1 MQVGQALLQ
10 RWRDSETCWVPW
22 VQTLATSQTAKSA
35 GLSQSRTSK
44 RVWKKY
50 LRKRSLTWV
59 KAKIHLVA
67 AISSRE
73 YQEDYICTKM
83 SDWVSEVV
91 QLEKFAQTRST
102 GMLCCF
108 HLRLKT
114 SVDSPPKNQDLPERL
129 VNPVSLL
136 VIIAITESNF
146 NQSD

>member
-1 MQVGQALLQ
+1 MLSTLGPDFGYFSNGKE
-10 RWRDSETCWVPW
+10 RWIIAKPNKKDSVKEIFKETVINI
-22 VQTLATSQTAKSA
+22 A
-35 GLSQSRTSK
+35 
-44 RVWKKY
+44 
-50 LRKRSLTWV
+50 V

-73 YQEDYICTKM
+73 YQEDYM

-114 SVDSPPKNQDLPERL
+114 SVDLPPKNQDLPERL

>member
-1 MQVGQALLQ
+1 M
-10 RWRDSETCWVPW
+10 
-22 VQTLATSQTAKSA
+22 
-35 GLSQSRTSK
+35 
-44 RVWKKY
+44 
-50 LRKRSLTWV
+50 

-73 YQEDYICTKM
+73 YQEDYICTKV

-114 SVDSPPKNQDLPERL
+114 SVDLPPKNQDLQERL

>member
-1 MQVGQALLQ
+1 M
-10 RWRDSETCWVPW
+10 
-22 VQTLATSQTAKSA
+22 
-35 GLSQSRTSK
+35 
-44 RVWKKY
+44 
-50 LRKRSLTWV
+50 

-73 YQEDYICTKM
+73 YQEDYISEV

-91 QLEKFAQTRST
+91 QLEKFAQKRSI

-114 SVDSPPKNQDLPERL
+114 SVDLPPKNQDLPERL

>member
-1 MQVGQALLQ
+1 MLSTLGPDFGYFSKGKE
-10 RWRDSETCWVPW
+10 RWIIAKLNKKDSVKEIFKETVINI
-22 VQTLATSQTAKSA
+22 A
-35 GLSQSRTSK
+35 
-44 RVWKKY
+44 
-50 LRKRSLTWV
+50 V

-73 YQEDYICTKM
+73 YQEDYICTKV

-114 SVDSPPKNQDLPERL
+114 SVDLPLKNQDLLERL
-129 VNPVSLL
+129 VSPVSLL
-136 VIIAITESNF
+136 VIIVITESNF
-146 NQSD
+146 NQSN

>member
-73 YQEDYICTKM
+73 YQEDYVSEKV

-91 QLEKFAQTRST
+91 QLAKFAERRGT
-102 GMLCCF
+102 GMLCWL
-108 HLRLKT
+108 HLRLKI
-114 SVDSPPKNQDLPERL
+114 SVDLPPKNQDLLEPL
-129 VNPVSLL
+129 KNAISLL
-136 VIIAITESNF
+136 LIVAITERNC
-146 NQSD
+146 NQPD

>member
-1 MQVGQALLQ
+1 MLSTLGPDFGYFSNGKE
-10 RWRDSETCWVPW
+10 RWIIAKPNKKDSVKEIFKETIINI
-22 VQTLATSQTAKSA
+22 A
-35 GLSQSRTSK
+35 
-44 RVWKKY
+44 
-50 LRKRSLTWV
+50 V
-59 KAKIHLVA
+59 KAKIYLVA

-73 YQEDYICTKM
+73 YQEDYICTKV

-108 HLRLKT
+108 HHRLKT
-114 SVDSPPKNQDLPERL
+114 SVDLPPKNQDLQERL

-136 VIIAITESNF
+136 AIIAITESNF